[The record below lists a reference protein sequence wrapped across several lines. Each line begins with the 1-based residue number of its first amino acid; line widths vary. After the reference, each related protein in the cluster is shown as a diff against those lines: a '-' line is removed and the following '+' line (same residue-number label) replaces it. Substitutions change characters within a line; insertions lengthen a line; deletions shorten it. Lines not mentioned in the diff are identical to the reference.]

1 MLDER
6 LPRIVS
12 VKQMTL
18 GGDDAPKPSYFAN
31 VAVEARSLL
40 GDHEF
45 RILLIWAVI
54 SPLAALAYLVWKKY
68 DAIKWLAIPLFLIG
82 LVHFVYQWGG
92 FYAAA
97 HKYLSGW

>member
-1 MLDER
+1 MLDQR
-6 LPRIVS
+6 VPRIVS

-18 GGDDAPKPSYFAN
+18 GGEVEKPSYLSN
-31 VAVEARSLL
+31 VALEARTLL

-45 RILLIWAVI
+45 RILLIWAVV

-68 DAIKWLAIPLFLIG
+68 DALKWLAIPLFLIG
-82 LVHFVYQWGG
+82 LVHFAYQWGG
-92 FYAAA
+92 FYAAL